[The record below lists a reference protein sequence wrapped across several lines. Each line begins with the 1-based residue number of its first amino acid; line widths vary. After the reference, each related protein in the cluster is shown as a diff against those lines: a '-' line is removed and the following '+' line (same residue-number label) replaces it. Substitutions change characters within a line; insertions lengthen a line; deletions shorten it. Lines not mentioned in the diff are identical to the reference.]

1 MTHYYTKVSNV
12 SEVTKKF
19 CHLLKAKKFN
29 DYSYLT
35 TYIDMLRTIY
45 CSTHDP
51 AYYSILIQTFIRT
64 LLMMLIMV
72 YDFGLFYFYL
82 FSAFT
87 QHQTFQYRT
96 FSTDSYSSDSSA
108 YFMFHLCMPHYITSL
123 IEFILH
129 KHHALFIKLYCN
141 M

>member
-19 CHLLKAKKFN
+19 CHLLKAKKVN
-29 DYSYLT
+29 DHSYLT
-35 TYIDMLRTIY
+35 TYIAMLRTIY

-82 FSAFT
+82 FLLLHNIRLFNIELFLLILIL
-87 QHQTFQYRT
+87 QTLLLT
-96 FSTDSYSSDSSA
+96 
-108 YFMFHLCMPHYITSL
+108 LCFIYACLISL
-123 IEFILH
+123 LH
-129 KHHALFIKLYCN
+129 S
-141 M
+141 